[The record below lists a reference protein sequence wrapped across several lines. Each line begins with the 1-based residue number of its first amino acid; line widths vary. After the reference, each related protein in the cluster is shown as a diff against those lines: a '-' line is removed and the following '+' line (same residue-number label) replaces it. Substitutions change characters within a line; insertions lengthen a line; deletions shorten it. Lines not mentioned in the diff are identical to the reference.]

1 VDFLVCLF
9 DRLGLDNLF
18 CDNLL
23 SRLLDFRL
31 LRLVDNFDLDDL
43 SRLLYDWLNIRH
55 DGLDNLFDRLD
66 KLPAVEEGYCIFV
79 DLRLR

>member
-1 VDFLVCLF
+1 MRLF
-9 DRLGLDNLF
+9 DRLGLDNLL

-23 SRLLDFRL
+23 SRLLDLRL

-43 SRLLYDWLNIRH
+43 SRLLYDWLDIGH
-55 DGLDNLFDRLD
+55 DGLDNLLDRLD
-66 KLPAVEEGYCIFV
+66 KLPAVEEGYRIFV